1 LSLDGFT
8 KLILSN
14 LKIGI
19 TYSLLVKIKYD
30 NSHFG
35 MLGSQIGFKLS
46 SIDYINSIKLLYNDL
61 IKIIQNFMDEY
72 NAEEIELIQILY
84 IIIRDNPKLKLD
96 NINKIKLNRDFV
108 KIKETKGSFNSKLLP
123 LTVNNN
129 YYGKLLIDDTRISY
143 LDKINKQKE
152 ILGKDILYINN
163 IDSMYLYNDFIVINK
178 SISNNLIYR
187 QVYSADSGTL
197 FRCIEDKII
206 DKNTFIRKI
215 GNVSLTIYKSKI
227 LNLEIKKEL
236 GILKPELKFSKDV
249 SNPFIGS
256 LDLET
261 FKDLD
266 GYGKVY
272 AVGYIVLN
280 KEPKTFYLNESQDSD
295 ELLTTCIDNMLNEYN
310 GYIFYT
316 HNFGK
321 FDSVFILNILKR
333 FNIKIGF
340 EYYILKPLYKDDKL
354 LKLNILINK
363 DKLKKN
369 IKYNKI
375 IIIDSY
381 NLLSDKLYD
390 LSRSFDVDVTK
401 GYFPHKFVKRDT
413 LNYVGNTP
421 SIKY

>member
-1 LSLDGFT
+1 
-8 KLILSN
+8 
-14 LKIGI
+14 
-19 TYSLLVKIKYD
+19 
-30 NSHFG
+30 
-35 MLGSQIGFKLS
+35 
-46 SIDYINSIKLLYNDL
+46 
-61 IKIIQNFMDEY
+61 
-72 NAEEIELIQILY
+72 
-84 IIIRDNPKLKLD
+84 
-96 NINKIKLNRDFV
+96 
-108 KIKETKGSFNSKLLP
+108 
-123 LTVNNN
+123 
-129 YYGKLLIDDTRISY
+129 
-143 LDKINKQKE
+143 
-152 ILGKDILYINN
+152 
-163 IDSMYLYNDFIVINK
+163 
-178 SISNNLIYR
+178 
-187 QVYSADSGTL
+187 
-197 FRCIEDKII
+197 
-206 DKNTFIRKI
+206 
-215 GNVSLTIYKSKI
+215 
-227 LNLEIKKEL
+227 
-236 GILKPELKFSKDV
+236 
-249 SNPFIGS
+249 
-256 LDLET
+256 
-261 FKDLD
+261 
-266 GYGKVY
+266 
-272 AVGYIVLN
+272 
-280 KEPKTFYLNESQDSD
+280 
-295 ELLTTCIDNMLNEYN
+295 MLNEYN